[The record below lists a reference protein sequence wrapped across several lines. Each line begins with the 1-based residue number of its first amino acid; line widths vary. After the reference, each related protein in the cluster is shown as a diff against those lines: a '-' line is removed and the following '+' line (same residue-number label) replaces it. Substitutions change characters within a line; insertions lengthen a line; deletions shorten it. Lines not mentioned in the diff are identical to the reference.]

1 VQRENNLTKFGNIGL
16 ACEFIRA
23 GAGLSGMILLVVAI
37 SMSTASCSLFGGSPV
52 HEKVVSHPEEKGA
65 ADPYQIGRDDELE
78 IIVWTQPQLS
88 GKVTVASDGT
98 ISMPLIGRVPAAGMT
113 PDQLK
118 ADLEKRYARYVHGA
132 NATVRVSD
140 PASHVFYVLGEVNKP
155 GAYKLHSGEVLSQAL
170 AEAGG
175 LGQYADAGRIR
186 ILRHKE
192 NETVVLTVNYNVVRS
207 GGDVSADVPVKPGDT
222 VQVP

>member
-1 VQRENNLTKFGNIGL
+1 MKIGNIEL
-16 ACEFIRA
+16 AHDLIRL
-23 GAGLSGMILLVVAI
+23 GAALTWTLFLAVAI
-37 SMSTASCSLFGGSPV
+37 STSIAACSLFDGTPV
-52 HEKVVSHPEEKGA
+52 HEKVISHPEAKTS
-65 ADPYQIGRDDELE
+65 DPYQIGRDDELD

-98 ISMPLIGRVPAAGMT
+98 ISMPLIGRVPVAGLT

-118 ADLEKRYARYVHGA
+118 VELEKRYARYVHDA
-132 NATVRVSD
+132 NATVRVAD

-155 GAYKLHSGEVLSQAL
+155 GVYKLHSGEVLSQAL

-175 LGQYADAGRIR
+175 LGQFADAGKIR

-192 NETVVLTVNYNVVRS
+192 KETVVLTVNYYVVRS
-207 GGDVSADVPVKPGDT
+207 GGDVSADVPVEPGDT

>member
-1 VQRENNLTKFGNIGL
+1 MIG
-16 ACEFIRA
+16 
-23 GAGLSGMILLVVAI
+23 S
-37 SMSTASCSLFGGSPV
+37 
-52 HEKVVSHPEEKGA
+52 
-65 ADPYQIGRDDELE
+65 DDELE

-88 GKVTVASDGT
+88 GKVIVASDGT
-98 ISMPLIGRVPAAGMT
+98 IAMPLIGRVPAAGLT

-140 PASHVFYVLGEVNKP
+140 PASHVFYVLGQVNKP
-155 GAYKLHSGEVLSQAL
+155 GVYKLHSGEVLSQAL

-175 LGQYADAGRIR
+175 LGEFADAGKIR
-186 ILRHKE
+186 ILRRKE

-207 GGDVSADVPVKPGDT
+207 GGDLSADVPVEPGDT
-222 VQVP
+222 VSSAMIMRTRNHTGILLLAACIIFAAPAAARADNLFRFYPEAAGKRILFRQCPAADLQRGRAISQA

>member
-1 VQRENNLTKFGNIGL
+1 MKFGNIEF

-23 GAGLSGMILLVVAI
+23 GAGLSAMVLLAVAI
-37 SMSTASCSLFGGSPV
+37 SMSTASCSLFDGSPV
-52 HEKVVSHPEEKGA
+52 HEKVVSHPEDKAA
-65 ADPYQIGRDDELE
+65 ADPYQIGRDDELD

-98 ISMPLIGRVPAAGMT
+98 ISMPLIGRVPAAGLT

-118 ADLEKRYARYVHGA
+118 VDLEKRYARYVHGA

-155 GAYKLHSGEVLSQAL
+155 GVYKLHSGEVLSQAL

-175 LGQYADAGRIR
+175 LGQFADAGKIR
-186 ILRHKE
+186 ILRHKQ
-192 NETVVLTVNYNVVRS
+192 NETVVVTVNYYVVRS
-207 GGDVSADVPVKPGDT
+207 GGDVSADVLVEPGDT

>member
-1 VQRENNLTKFGNIGL
+1 MKISKI
-16 ACEFIRA
+16 EFAHDFVRA
-23 GAGLSGMILLVVAI
+23 GAALAGTVLLAVAI
-37 SMSTASCSLFGGSPV
+37 SISTAACSLFDSSPV
-52 HEKVVSHPEEKGA
+52 REKVVPHEA
-65 ADPYQIGRDDELE
+65 TNNTDPYMIGSDDELE

-98 ISMPLIGRVPAAGMT
+98 IAMPLIGRVPAAGLT

-118 ADLEKRYARYVHGA
+118 ADLEKRYARYVHDA
-132 NATVRVSD
+132 NATVRVAD
-140 PASHVFYVLGEVNKP
+140 PASHVFYVLGQVNKP

-175 LGQYADAGRIR
+175 LAEFADPGKIR

-192 NETVVLTVNYNVVRS
+192 SETVVLTVNYNVVRS
-207 GGDVSADVPVKPGDT
+207 GGDVSADVPVEPGDT

>member
-1 VQRENNLTKFGNIGL
+1 MKIGNI
-16 ACEFIRA
+16 EFAHDFTRA
-23 GAGLSGMILLVVAI
+23 GAALTGIILLAVAI
-37 SMSTASCSLFGGSPV
+37 SISTAACSLFNSTPV
-52 HEKVVSHPEEKGA
+52 REKVVARPAAKA
-65 ADPYQIGRDDELE
+65 ADPYRIGSDDELE

-88 GKVTVASDGT
+88 GKVIVASDGT
-98 ISMPLIGRVPAAGMT
+98 IAMPLIGRVPAASLT

-140 PASHVFYVLGEVNKP
+140 PASHVFYVLGAVTRP
-155 GAYKLHSGEVLSQAL
+155 GVYKLHSGEVLSQAL

-175 LGQYADAGRIR
+175 LGEFADAGKVR
-186 ILRHKE
+186 ILRRKE

-207 GGDVSADVPVKPGDT
+207 GGDLSADVPVEPGDT
-222 VQVP
+222 VSVP

>member
-1 VQRENNLTKFGNIGL
+1 MKISKN
-16 ACEFIRA
+16 EFAHDFVRA
-23 GAGLSGMILLVVAI
+23 GAALTGTVLLAVAI
-37 SMSTASCSLFGGSPV
+37 SISIAGCSLFDSSPV
-52 HEKVVSHPEEKGA
+52 REKVVPHEA
-65 ADPYQIGRDDELE
+65 TNNTDPYMIGSDDELE

-98 ISMPLIGRVPAAGMT
+98 IAMPLIGRVPAAGLT

-118 ADLEKRYARYVHGA
+118 ADLEKRYARYVHAA

-140 PASHVFYVLGEVNKP
+140 PASHVFYVLGQVNKP

-175 LGQYADAGRIR
+175 LGEFADSGKIR

-192 NETVVLTVNYNVVRS
+192 SETVVLTVNYNVVRS

>member
-1 VQRENNLTKFGNIGL
+1 MKFGNIEL
-16 ACEFIRA
+16 ACAFIRA
-23 GAGLSGMILLVVAI
+23 GAGLSGMVLLAVTI
-37 SMSTASCSLFGGSPV
+37 SMSMAACSLFGGSPV
-52 HEKVVSHPEEKGA
+52 HEKVIEHPVAKN
-65 ADPYQIGRDDELE
+65 ADPYMIGSDDELE

-118 ADLEKRYARYVHGA
+118 AELEKRYARYVHGA

-192 NETVVLTVNYNVVRS
+192 SETVVLTVNYNVVRS
-207 GGDVSADVPVKPGDT
+207 GGDVSADVPVEPGDT

>member
-1 VQRENNLTKFGNIGL
+1 MKISKIAFAHDYV
-16 ACEFIRA
+16 RA
-23 GAGLSGMILLVVAI
+23 GAALTVTGLLVVAI
-37 SMSTASCSLFGGSPV
+37 SISMVACSLFDSAPV
-52 HEKVVSHPEEKGA
+52 REKVVQHPVAKTL
-65 ADPYQIGRDDELE
+65 DPYMIGSDDELD

-98 ISMPLIGRVPAAGMT
+98 IAMPLIGRVPAAGLT

-118 ADLEKRYARYVHGA
+118 VDLEKRYARYVHGA

-140 PASHVFYVLGEVNKP
+140 PASHVFYALGQVNKP

-175 LGQYADAGRIR
+175 LAEFADPGKIR

-192 NETVVLTVNYNVVRS
+192 SETVVLTVNYNVVRS
-207 GGDVSADVPVKPGDT
+207 GGDVSADVPVEPGDT

>member
-1 VQRENNLTKFGNIGL
+1 MAKFVTARRWPQG
-16 ACEFIRA
+16 F
-23 GAGLSGMILLVVAI
+23 LSVVAI
-37 SMSTASCSLFGGSPV
+37 STSMTACGLFDGSAV
-52 HEKVVSHPEEKGA
+52 KQKVISHPQAKA
-65 ADPYQIGRDDELE
+65 ADPYQIGSDDELE

-98 ISMPLIGRVPAAGMT
+98 IAMPLIGRVPAAGLT

-155 GAYKLHSGEVLSQAL
+155 GVFKLHSGEVLSQAL

-175 LGQYADAGRIR
+175 LGEFADAGKIR

-192 NETVVLTVNYNVVRS
+192 NETVVLTINYYMVGS
-207 GGDVSADVPVKPGDT
+207 GGDVSADVPVEPGDT

>member
-1 VQRENNLTKFGNIGL
+1 MKISKI
-16 ACEFIRA
+16 EFAHDYFRA
-23 GAGLSGMILLVVAI
+23 GAALTGTVLLAVAI
-37 SMSTASCSLFGGSPV
+37 SISMAACSLFDSSPV
-52 HEKVVSHPEEKGA
+52 RQKVVAHPGDKTP
-65 ADPYQIGRDDELE
+65 DPYLIGRDDELE

-98 ISMPLIGRVPAAGMT
+98 ISMPLIGRVPAAGLT

-118 ADLEKRYARYVHGA
+118 ADLEKRYVRYVHDA
-132 NATVRVSD
+132 NATVRVAD

-155 GAYKLHSGEVLSQAL
+155 GVYKLHSGEVLSQAL

-175 LGQYADAGRIR
+175 LGQFADAGKIR

-192 NETVVLTVNYNVVRS
+192 NETVVLTVNYYVVRS
-207 GGDVSADVPVKPGDT
+207 GGDVSADVPVEPGDT

>member
-1 VQRENNLTKFGNIGL
+1 VWLESNLIKFGDIEARNY
-16 ACEFIRA
+16 IRA
-23 GAGLSGMILLVVAI
+23 GAALTGTVLLAVAI
-37 SMSTASCSLFGGSPV
+37 SISMAACSLFDGSPV
-52 HEKVVSHPEEKGA
+52 HEKVVSHPQEKAA
-65 ADPYQIGRDDELE
+65 ADPYLIGRDDELD

-98 ISMPLIGRVPAAGMT
+98 ISMPLIGRVPAAGQT

-118 ADLEKRYARYVHGA
+118 VELEKRYVRYVHDA
-132 NATVRVSD
+132 NATVRVAD

-155 GAYKLHSGEVLSQAL
+155 GVYKMHSGEVLSQAL

-175 LGQYADAGRIR
+175 LGQYADAGKIR

-192 NETVVLTVNYNVVRS
+192 SETVVLTVNYNVVRS
-207 GGDVSADVPVKPGDT
+207 GGNVSADVPVEPGDT